1 VRRLGLTLIFSICLV
16 DSFGSA
22 PPTLQERGEL
32 DVLAGADA
40 SGARTALSKYLT
52 KIALELIQQREQ
64 QGIATLSKPEAVVKR
79 QAYVR
84 ERILSAIGA
93 FPDRTP
99 LNPRSVGILQR
110 EGYNIERIIFESQPG
125 LFVTANLYLPTSGT
139 PPFPG
144 ILVPLGHES
153 GAKAHDAW
161 QRLLVTFARNGFVA
175 LTYDPIGQG
184 ERIQLYDPDLKG
196 SKAKDST
203 KEHTIV
209 GIQCLLT
216 GQNLARYTIWDA
228 MRAVDYL
235 QSRKEVDPNRIGC
248 TGNSGGGTMTA
259 YLSALDARITVAAP
273 SCYIT
278 SWRQLLQTIGPQDA
292 EQCMPPFLLDGL
304 DQPDFVEAFAP
315 KPYLM
320 LSAIR
325 DFFPIAGA
333 RQSFREARRIYG
345 LLGADE
351 KINMVEVD
359 DGHGYSKPR
368 RIAAYRWM
376 SRWLMGKEQDIV
388 EPDIVPEREDTLWCT
403 PSGQVSLQSEG
414 ETVFSLNLKRAERLL
429 AQRKWPSGPEEIS
442 AFRDRIR
449 NSVVGLTAVQKTQAP
464 TQVKRFGEVRR
475 AGYRIERL
483 IFESETGIPVP
494 SLLFVPD
501 QIQGRNPAV
510 LYVHEAGK
518 SAEAGPGGEIEGL
531 TRAGNIVMAI
541 DMRGMGE
548 TAEAKDNWASEFFPG
563 YDSAMK
569 ALLVGKTLVGLR
581 VRDISCAMDVL
592 SARAEVD
599 PARIAG
605 FGRGSAAV
613 PLLHAAVLDD
623 KFKSLTFAEMLV
635 SYEAVVRHRIHRGVF
650 ENTVRGALE
659 AYDLPDLV
667 ACLAPRAV
675 VIVDARDPIGLALTL
690 KEATQSFSRAR
701 DVFRMAGAEKL
712 IQIR

>member
-1 VRRLGLTLIFSICLV
+1 VRRLGLTLTFSICLV
-16 DSFGSA
+16 ASFGFA
-22 PPTLQERGEL
+22 PAALQERGEL
-32 DVLAGADA
+32 DVLAGAEA
-40 SGARTALSKYLT
+40 SGASTALSNYLT

-64 QGIATLSKPEAVVKR
+64 QGIATLSNPEAIVKR

-84 ERILSAIGA
+84 ERILRAVGGL
-93 FPDRTP
+93 PDRTP
-99 LNPRSVGILQR
+99 LNPRTVGVLQR
-110 EGYNIERIIFESQPG
+110 DGYSIEKVIFESQPG
-125 LFVTANLYLPTSGT
+125 LYVTANLYLPGNGT
-139 PPFPG
+139 PPYPG

-203 KEHTIV
+203 KEHTII

-259 YLSALDARITVAAP
+259 YLSTLDARITVAAP

-292 EQCMPPFLLDGL
+292 EQCMPPFLFDGL

-315 KPYLM
+315 KPYLI

-359 DGHGYSKPR
+359 DGHGYSKFR

-376 SRWLMGKEQDIV
+376 SRWLAGSDREIA

-403 PSGQVSLQSEG
+403 PSGQVSLQSGG
-414 ETVFSLNLKRAERLL
+414 ETVFSLNLKQAERLL
-429 AQRKWPSGPEEIS
+429 AQRKWPSSAEEIS

-449 NSVVGLTAVQKTQAP
+449 NSVVRLTAVQKTQAP
-464 TQVKRFGEVRR
+464 TEVKRLGEIRR

-483 IFESETGIPVP
+483 IFESEAGIPLP

-501 QIQGRNPAV
+501 QIQSRNPAV

-531 TRAGNIVMAI
+531 AKAGNVVMAI
-541 DMRGMGE
+541 DLRGMGE
-548 TAEAKDNWASEFFPG
+548 TAETKDNWASEFFPG

-569 ALLVGKTLVGLR
+569 ALLIGKTLVGFR
-581 VRDISCAMDVL
+581 VQDIACAMDVL

-623 KFKSLTFAEMLV
+623 RFKSLTFAEMLV
-635 SYEAVVRHRIHRGVF
+635 SYEAVVRQRIHRRVF
-650 ENTVRGALE
+650 ENTVRGVLE
-659 AYDLPDLV
+659 LYDLPDLV

-675 VIVDARDPIGLALTL
+675 MIVGARDPLGVPLTL
-690 KEATQSFSRAR
+690 EETTQAFSRAR

-712 IQIR
+712 IRIR

>member
-1 VRRLGLTLIFSICLV
+1 MRRLGLTLTFSICFV
-16 DSFGSA
+16 ASSGFASA
-22 PPTLQERGEL
+22 AAQERGEL
-32 DVLAGADA
+32 DVLAGAEA
-40 SGARTALSKYLT
+40 SGASSALSNYLT
-52 KIALELIQQREQ
+52 KMALELIRQREQ
-64 QGIATLSKPEAVVKR
+64 QGIAALSNPEAIVKR

-84 ERILSAIGA
+84 ESILNAIGGL
-93 FPDRTP
+93 PERTP
-99 LNPRSVGILQR
+99 LNPRVVGVLQR
-110 EGYNIERIIFESQPG
+110 DGYSIEKVIFESQPG
-125 LFVTANLYLPTSGT
+125 LLVTANLYLPGNGT
-139 PPFPG
+139 PPYPG

-175 LTYDPIGQG
+175 LTYDPVGQG
-184 ERIQLYDPDLKG
+184 ERIQLYDPDLRG

-203 KEHTIV
+203 KEHTII

-259 YLSALDARITVAAP
+259 YLSTLDARITVAAP

-292 EQCMPPFLLDGL
+292 EQCMPPFLFDGL

-315 KPYLM
+315 KPYLI

-359 DGHGYSKPR
+359 DGHGFSKPR
-368 RIAAYRWM
+368 RTAAYRWM
-376 SRWLMGKEQDIV
+376 NRWLAGSDREIA
-388 EPDIVPEREDTLWCT
+388 EPDITPESEDTLWCT
-403 PSGQVSLQSEG
+403 PSGQVSSQSGG
-414 ETVFSLNLKRAERLL
+414 ETVFSINLKRAERLL
-429 AQRKWPSGPEEIS
+429 TQRKWPSGAEDIP
-442 AFRDRIR
+442 AFRDRMR
-449 NSVVGLTAVQKTQAP
+449 SSVVRLTGVQKTQSP
-464 TQVKRFGEVRR
+464 TQVKRIGEIRR

-483 IFESETGIPVP
+483 IFESESGIPVP

-501 QIQGRNPAV
+501 QMQGRNPAV

-531 TRAGNIVMAI
+531 ARAGNVVMAI
-541 DMRGMGE
+541 DLRGMGE
-548 TAEAKDNWASEFFPG
+548 TAETKDNWASEFFPG

-569 ALLVGKTLVGLR
+569 ALLIGKTLVGLR
-581 VRDISCAMDVL
+581 VQDIACALDVL
-592 SARAEVD
+592 SARVEVD

-623 KFKSLTFAEMLV
+623 RFKSLTFAEMLV
-635 SYEAVVRHRIHRGVF
+635 SYEAVVRQRIHRGVF
-650 ENTVRGALE
+650 ENTVRGVLE
-659 AYDLPDLV
+659 LYDLPDLI
-667 ACLAPRAV
+667 ASLAPRAV
-675 VIVDARDPIGLALTL
+675 VIIDARDPLGLPLTL
-690 KEATQSFSRAR
+690 KEATQAFSRAR

-712 IQIR
+712 IRIR